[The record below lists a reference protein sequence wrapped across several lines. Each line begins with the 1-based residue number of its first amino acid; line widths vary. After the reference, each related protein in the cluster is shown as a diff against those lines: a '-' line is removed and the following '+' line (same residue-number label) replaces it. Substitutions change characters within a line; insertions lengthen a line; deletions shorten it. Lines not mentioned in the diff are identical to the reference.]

1 MQTRSLILSALFASA
16 PALAA
21 EPCLLTPGQP
31 PAATGQQRV
40 SPDNWLNPGYLRF
53 GLSQVPRFM
62 PGVRV
67 QPATP
72 APAPT
77 AAPAPNSP
85 SIPRR
90 DRPRR
95 GASLVDPDPDPVA
108 GGVEVAASSAGE
120 GASEAGGAR
129 GSSREA
135 PPAASAESGRT
146 GSSGIGITPKWSW
159 SAWTRAPRAH

>member
-16 PALAA
+16 PALAT

-72 APAPT
+72 APARAAT
-77 AAPAPNSP
+77 AWDRLLSCPARSARNIPGKAKSRARARP
-85 SIPRR
+85 SPRR
-90 DRPRR
+90 SPTISPR
-95 GASLVDPDPDPVA
+95 
-108 GGVEVAASSAGE
+108 
-120 GASEAGGAR
+120 
-129 GSSREA
+129 
-135 PPAASAESGRT
+135 
-146 GSSGIGITPKWSW
+146 
-159 SAWTRAPRAH
+159 